1 MNISE
6 LLIPELERE
15 TQLTETFLN
24 RVPKD
29 KLEWSPHEK
38 STPMGRLYA
47 HLVELYSYISDTMDS
62 ETLDFATFQPPQL
75 TTIDDMLDG
84 LPDLA
89 AAAEQSLQKD
99 NEVYQQTWTMK
110 NGDKVL
116 VVAQLR
122 LIATRSR
129 LYRTRKVCKQIRCIA
144 SDLENESVFLTKRAR
159 RCLRVLL
166 KRSTWLVKP
175 VSLPTAWCCSS
186 GMTVW

>member
-38 STPMGRLYA
+38 STPMGRLCA

-62 ETLDFATFQPPQL
+62 DTLDFATFQPPQL

-110 NGDKVL
+110 NGDKVFTQMPRYTAIRSNL
-116 VVAQLR
+116 NEIVHHRAQLGVYLR
-122 LIATRSR
+122 LLDVAVPATYGPS
-129 LYRTRKVCKQIRCIA
+129 A
-144 SDLENESVFLTKRAR
+144 DES
-159 RCLRVLL
+159 
-166 KRSTWLVKP
+166 
-175 VSLPTAWCCSS
+175 
-186 GMTVW
+186 